1 MRLKQEVRSSRLF
14 MGGRTVASEGRRRCD
29 NGCGAPEGTEQ
40 ACDKCLTLQMSLT
53 AQQVQSRLPPFGR
66 SWVGRRFNP
75 HPSRH
80 LLQSLRSYLQ
90 GLQTGQGHNS
100 AFLSA
105 SSVSPTQLLEHTQNS
120 SRICVQLSSVAQLCP
135 TLCDPMD
142 CSTPDLPVYH

>member
-1 MRLKQEVRSSRLF
+1 M
-14 MGGRTVASEGRRRCD
+14 ASEGRRRCD

-53 AQQVQSRLPPFGR
+53 AQQVKSRLPPFGR

-80 LLQSLRSYLQ
+80 LLQPLRSYLQ

-120 SRICVQLSSVAQLCP
+120 SRMCSVKFSCSVVSDSLRLHGLQHARPPCISLTPRVYSDSCPSSW
-135 TLCDPMD
+135 
-142 CSTPDLPVYH
+142 